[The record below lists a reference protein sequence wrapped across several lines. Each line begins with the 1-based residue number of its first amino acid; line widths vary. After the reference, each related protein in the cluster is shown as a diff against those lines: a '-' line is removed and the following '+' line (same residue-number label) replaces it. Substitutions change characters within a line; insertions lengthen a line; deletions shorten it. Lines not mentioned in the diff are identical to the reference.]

1 MMAERALQMVDQ
13 NENLPAL
20 DIDMLEKIIVQGDLS
35 KLSTEQRIT
44 YYRTMCEATGLD
56 YRTRPF
62 AFLQLSGKLVLYALR
77 EATEQLRRLNHVSLT
92 ILGRELIGDVY
103 VVTAQ
108 ATLPGGRTDASTGAV
123 AITSLRGEG
132 LANAYMKAETKAKRR
147 VTLSICGLGMLAEGE
162 AEDIPNG
169 TILAMDEAGEL
180 SERDAKPQQAPK
192 NAPQTPPAT
201 QLPSQAPPTLTDTE
215 ARSLHQAVKA
225 KGYTVEDEKHWLA
238 YHNFSGMGSMT
249 ERDAQLMRRHA
260 FNGIRPWQAAAEPV
274 PAELVDV
281 DLGDLDAGME
291 AAK

>member
-1 MMAERALQMVDQ
+1 MMAERELQVVDR
-13 NENLPAL
+13 NDMPAL

-44 YYRTMCEATGLD
+44 YYRTMCDATGLD

-123 AITSLRGEG
+123 AITNLRGEG

-147 VTLSICGLGMLAEGE
+147 VTLSICGLGMLSESE

-192 NAPQTPPAT
+192 NGPQT
-201 QLPSQAPPTLTDTE
+201 PPTLTDAE
-215 ARSLHQAVKA
+215 ARQLHQAVKGA
-225 KGYTVEDEKHWLA
+225 GYSVDDERNWLA
-238 YHNFSGMGSMT
+238 YHEFTGLGQLT

-260 FNGIRPWQAAAEPV
+260 VNGMRPWQAAAEPV
-274 PAELVDV
+274 PAERVDV

-291 AAK
+291 AGN